1 MPLID
6 SIAQAEV
13 RIGSWPAALILLAVV
28 IVAVVALALWLGLA
42 IGRRSGR
49 LEAERSGR
57 EAEAAARDDAVR
69 RSRAVLTGQIGEQ
82 LAPYLPG
89 FPCDLADARFIGKP
103 IDFIAFPGASAGA
116 PVEALFIEVKTGDSR
131 LSAAERALREAVEA
145 GRVRW
150 VEYRPPVGS
159 RAPGLSSAAGLAAA
173 DTRPGPGGGPS
184 GSAVPTKAPRRPRA

>member
-1 MPLID
+1 MPFID
-6 SIAQAEV
+6 SIAQADAG
-13 RIGSWPAALILLAVV
+13 IAYWPAALILIAVV
-28 IVAVVALALWLGLA
+28 VAAVAALALWLGLA

-57 EAEAAARDDAVR
+57 DAEAAAREDAVR

-89 FPCDLADARFIGKP
+89 FPCDPADARFIGKP
-103 IDFIAFPGASAGA
+103 IDFVAFPGASAGA

-131 LSAAERALREAVEA
+131 LSTAERVLREAVEA

-150 VEYRPPVGS
+150 VEYRPPDGS
-159 RAPGLSSAAGLAAA
+159 RAPAYGSRAAAAA
-173 DTRPGPGGGPS
+173 DTRAGPGGGAPEP
-184 GSAVPTKAPRRPRA
+184 AVPAKAHRRPRT

>member
-6 SIAQAEV
+6 SIAQADAG
-13 RIGSWPAALILLAVV
+13 IASWPAALILLAVV
-28 IVAVVALALWLGLA
+28 AALVAALALWLGLA

-57 EAEAAARDDAVR
+57 DAEAAAREDAVR

-89 FPCDLADARFIGKP
+89 FPCDPADARFIGKP
-103 IDFIAFPGASAGA
+103 IDFVAFPGASAGA

-131 LSAAERALREAVEA
+131 LSAAERALKEAVVA

-159 RAPGLSSAAGLAAA
+159 RAPSPAAA
-173 DTRPGPGGGPS
+173 AETRPGPGGGPS
-184 GSAVPTKAPRRPRA
+184 APAVPAKVHRRPRA